1 MQELAGRSRQD
12 HYFELAERREEM
24 PFVPDDVIDYVEYD
38 DGLPNTEED
47 SYINDD
53 ESFTEDS

>member
-1 MQELAGRSRQD
+1 M
-12 HYFELAERREEM
+12 
-24 PFVPDDVIDYVEYD
+24 IDYVEYD

-53 ESFTEDS
+53 ESFTEDSESLDLHQLLEGYHGVI